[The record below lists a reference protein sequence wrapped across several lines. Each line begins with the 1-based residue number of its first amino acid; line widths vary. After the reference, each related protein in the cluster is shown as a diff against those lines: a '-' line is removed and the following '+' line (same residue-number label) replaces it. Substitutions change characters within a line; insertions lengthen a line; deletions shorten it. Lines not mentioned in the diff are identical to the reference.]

1 MVYDG
6 LLRRKCHNGILN
18 RVIVYLSSS
27 FVNWI
32 HILLFVLTFLI
43 CEMQIYFLEPMVAD
57 YFKFINKLPHNFG
70 DKNLK
75 SMCQMDSAP
84 LRVAEGACFPLSELP
99 VLAGHLWYYVAW
111 SCTIPLFLLTLSY
124 VIILYK
130 SISMGRF
137 L

>member
-1 MVYDG
+1 
-6 LLRRKCHNGILN
+6 
-18 RVIVYLSSS
+18 
-27 FVNWI
+27 
-32 HILLFVLTFLI
+32 
-43 CEMQIYFLEPMVAD
+43 MQIYFLEPMVAD

-124 VIILYK
+124 VIILYFYGQILIK
-130 SISMGRF
+130 TSVIMVRDLFYSGIA
-137 L
+137 LS